1 MRTLVLGGAR
11 SGKSR
16 YAQEAAEA
24 AANTGGAQ
32 LVMVVTAEAGDD
44 EMRARIA
51 HHQKSRGAAWRT
63 VEAPLLL
70 GEALAQLH
78 ETDVAVIDCL
88 TLWVSNL
95 MMASADLDAETE
107 ALTKAVA
114 AHTGRLII
122 VSNEVGFGIVP
133 ENALARRFR
142 DTCGRLHQSL
152 GAVADEVVLV
162 VAGQPLVIKAAAG

>member
-1 MRTLVLGGAR
+1 MTRTPVLGGAR

-24 AANTGGAQ
+24 AAAGRQ
-32 LVMVVTAEAGDD
+32 LVMIVTAEAGDD

-51 HHQKSRGAAWRT
+51 HHRAARGPAWQT
-63 VEAPLLL
+63 IEAPLSLTDAL
-70 GEALAQLH
+70 GRLH
-78 ETDVAVIDCL
+78 ETDIAVVDCL

-95 MMASADLDAETE
+95 MVKSADIEAETQK
-107 ALTKAVA
+107 LTA
-114 AHTGRLII
+114 AIASHRGRLIV

-142 DTCGRLHQSL
+142 DACGRLHQHI
-152 GAVADEVVLV
+152 GAAADEVILV
-162 VAGQPLVIKAAAG
+162 VAGQPLKIK